1 MKMFKNLQLRTKLY
15 FAFGVILTL
24 VCAFFFV
31 SNFTMKNITN
41 KYNEIL
47 DVHYK
52 NIRDAEKLKTTML
65 ALRKNE
71 KDFLLTRDKKF
82 TELHSENYTKLEI
95 IVSGLKENLPA
106 SIQPTIGSIVEN
118 VETYNGGVKEIVS
131 YNDKEGDSKTGLRG
145 DLRSTSHKIEEFIKN
160 NNLKDSYMVALLTF
174 RRREKD
180 FLLRRDAK
188 YLSKLRGDIKK
199 VFNSLDESNFS
210 KADELK
216 SLINTYETKFEVLV
230 NNEKELAGVIEKFE
244 KNVLEVEKLTE
255 ELMNQSQTYLLG
267 EKEAINEEI
276 KLSNT
281 IFVGI
286 GIFIASIIFGI
297 AVFARK
303 ILNKLNDNVESL
315 KKASVSF
322 QGISGVI
329 TDSSVQLSDLT
340 TSQSSSIQ
348 ETASSVNEITAMVS
362 KNNQSAQ
369 NSQVK
374 SEENSR
380 SAKRGKQTV
389 EDVIKAMNTLMDSS
403 NRMNARFEQTSA
415 ELEDVVQ
422 IINQIG
428 EKTKVINDIVFQ
440 TKLLSFNASVEA
452 ARAGEHGKGFAVVAE
467 EVGNLAS
474 MSGTSAE
481 EITKILDE
489 SINKVTSLV
498 EGNKTDMSE
507 MISQN
512 DSNVNKGIQTAK
524 ECEKVLNNIIGNIN
538 DINNS
543 ISEIAHASKE
553 QDAGVKEISLAINN
567 LNDSNHRVT
576 RLAGKSKQ
584 QVNSMNDGVQ
594 SVLEV
599 ALSIEKMVKGKNEEL
614 AQEAETSD
622 DEIIENTDFNQAA

>member
-1 MKMFKNLQLRTKLY
+1 M
-15 FAFGVILTL
+15 
-24 VCAFFFV
+24 
-31 SNFTMKNITN
+31 
-41 KYNEIL
+41 
-47 DVHYK
+47 
-52 NIRDAEKLKTTML
+52 
-65 ALRKNE
+65 
-71 KDFLLTRDKKF
+71 
-82 TELHSENYTKLEI
+82 
-95 IVSGLKENLPA
+95 
-106 SIQPTIGSIVEN
+106 
-118 VETYNGGVKEIVS
+118 
-131 YNDKEGDSKTGLRG
+131 
-145 DLRSTSHKIEEFIKN
+145 
-160 NNLKDSYMVALLTF
+160 
-174 RRREKD
+174 
-180 FLLRRDAK
+180 
-188 YLSKLRGDIKK
+188 
-199 VFNSLDESNFS
+199 
-210 KADELK
+210 
-216 SLINTYETKFEVLV
+216 V